1 MSLEINQLSF
11 SYRSTRI
18 LDNVSF
24 RVSEGELVSL
34 VGPNG
39 AGKSTLIKCINRIL
53 TPGAGTV
60 RFNNRNISGMSLRQI
75 AGVFGYVPQ
84 STRYA
89 FPATVFDTVLLGRR
103 PFLSW
108 TVGEKN
114 RHQVY
119 DILIRMGLDHLALR
133 QFNELSGGEQQK
145 TLVAR
150 ALAQEPRVLLLDEP
164 TSSLDLRHQMD
175 VMDHVISIVRQHRIS
190 AVMAIHD
197 LNLASMYA
205 DRMVIL
211 KNGALFRD
219 GSPAE
224 VLSTETISSVYG
236 VTAKVNH
243 DSERPHIVPLRKK
256 QPSGQ
261 ESNRSLAPEQPGE
274 VLKQDMPGKS
284 TKGQHFQ

>member
-11 SYRSTRI
+11 SYRNTRI
-18 LDNVSF
+18 LDKVSF
-24 RVSEGELVSL
+24 QVSEGELVSL

-53 TPGAGTV
+53 SPGSGTV
-60 RFNNRNISGMSLRQI
+60 LFNGRRISEMMLKEI

-84 STRYA
+84 STRHA

-108 TVGEKN
+108 TVGKKN
-114 RHQVY
+114 RGQVY
-119 DILIRMGLDHLALR
+119 DILIRMGLDQLALR
-133 QFNELSGGEQQK
+133 QFSELSGGEQQK

-164 TSSLDLRHQMD
+164 TSSLDLRHQLD
-175 VMDHVISIVRQHRIS
+175 VMDHVASIVKQQRIS

-197 LNLASMYA
+197 LNLASMYS

-211 KNGALFRD
+211 KDGAIFRD
-219 GSPAE
+219 GPPGA
-224 VLSTETISSVYG
+224 VLSSDTIRSVYG
-236 VTAKVNH
+236 ITVKVNH
-243 DSERPHIVPLRKK
+243 DSERPHIVPLRNGTAHGLKTGPAPACGQTGPAPKK
-256 QPSGQ
+256 D
-261 ESNRSLAPEQPGE
+261 
-274 VLKQDMPGKS
+274 KTWQDS
-284 TKGQHFQ
+284 